1 MRRLYF
7 ILISLMLTMAVMAEG
22 IDRNAALLKAQ
33 KFMPGKEFTM
43 GKTPARARAKAPQ
56 KSDAF
61 YVFNAKDNGGFVIVS
76 GDDRTEDILCYS
88 ERGNLDVDQVPENM
102 KWWLDELARQIEALG
117 TSLEAAPHRA
127 PSAAIAPLIKSKWSQ
142 HAPYNYM
149 CPDGNYV
156 DYDES
161 GYNTGNRCVTGC
173 VATAMAQIMYYWKWP
188 KTCPA
193 LDAYEVSTSKT
204 LKALPATTFK
214 WDKMK
219 DTYGWNETGTSA
231 NAVAELMRYCG
242 QAVHMWYSPSGSG
255 AAVSAN
261 VMASI
266 FEYSPNSHDIS
277 RDNYSVS
284 RWESIIYD
292 ELANQ
297 RPVLYDGGSNSS
309 AHQFIVDGYDGAG
322 LFHFNWGWGG
332 SSDCYGVLS
341 LADPYGDGNGY
352 QYGQGAIIGVKP
364 AENGEVMMPFMYSWI
379 DNRTPVA
386 TYNRPASA
394 DNFTSVSLNGQ
405 VYAQYTLEPTSSL
418 DVEMGWG
425 LFQDDR
431 MLQLLDSKT
440 MTFEA
445 SSRWGNYYAYD
456 ASASFGTG
464 LADGT
469 YELSH
474 VYRFSSDTEWE
485 PCHLYGNRF
494 LAEIKG
500 NTLKVFVPNPDNMS
514 FSVNSLTTSD
524 EPIANETVSVNVNI
538 TNTGESREE
547 IVSLW
552 IQKPSDEQ
560 WTNISKI
567 SCWVDLGKSYDVTTS
582 FIPDVAGIYQL
593 KITSGSSEEALA
605 TTTIKVADSELVVVD
620 GITYRCIPDYRKAI
634 VINDGKN
641 YHDISGD
648 VTILQKVTASGVD
661 CQVTR
666 IADRAFEDWYQ
677 IASVTIPEGVT
688 SIGNNAFAYCNNL
701 NKVVLPSTVTRFGE
715 NIFYYCNHLSAVC
728 SYIQNPPAVSDY
740 TFTTSRWNEQTQQ
753 YDLTPSPATLYVP
766 VGTKAQYEALAGWK
780 WFAGIEEGELLEAT
794 VGGLRYYYST
804 GNGKATVIQDAS
816 YQELTEVSIPA
827 TVSIDGKSYRVI
839 AIGSSAFDNCW
850 QLQSLT
856 LAEGIETIGDRALSG
871 LNITKLIL
879 PSTLKTIGE
888 QAFIYSSSIKTLTIP
903 EGVTTI
909 GYYAFAYMGLTKLEL
924 PATLKEIGDR
934 VIQGCSRLE
943 AVVSHITNPYAVS
956 DYTFTTSRWNEQ
968 TQQYDLTPSPATLYV
983 PIGTKAQYEALAG
996 WKWFA
1001 GIEEGEL
1008 LEATVGGLRYSY
1020 CTGNGKA
1027 TVIQDNSYQEL
1038 TEISIPATVSIDGK
1052 SYRVIA
1058 IGSSAFRSCWQLQ
1071 SLTLSE
1077 GLETIGNDAFNNSN
1091 GIKTLTIPEGVTTIG
1106 NYAFAYMY
1114 GLTKLELPAT
1124 LTEFG
1129 RRLIEG
1135 CSRLETVISRNTNPP
1150 AISDNTFAYQIW
1162 NEQTQQ
1168 YDLTSSPATLY
1179 VPIGTKAQ
1187 YEALSGWKWFAGIEE
1202 GELLEATVGGLRY
1215 YYSTGNGK
1223 ATVIKDASYQELTE
1237 VSIPATVGIDGKN
1250 YRVTGIGN
1258 SAFSGCWQLQSVTL
1272 PEGLETIGENAFYNS
1287 NSIKTLTIPEGVTT
1301 IGNYAFAYMYG
1312 LTKLELPSSLKEIGV
1327 QVIEGCTELMS
1338 VVSRNTNPPAISD
1351 NTFATNRWNEQTQ
1364 QYDLTPSLATLYVPI
1379 GTKAQYESLSGWKW
1393 FTDIEEGEPQETTI
1407 GRLRYSYSTSG
1418 EKATVIQDTSYQE
1431 FTELSIPATVSI
1443 DGKEYRVTGIGNSA
1457 FYNCWQ
1463 LRSLTL
1469 PEGLETIGRQA
1480 FMYVPV
1486 SELTLP
1492 TSLKTIREQ
1501 AFYNCRGIKNLT
1513 IPEGVTSIGD
1523 YAFAYMYGLTKL
1535 ELPATLTEFG
1545 IRLIKGCTKLEAV
1558 VSHITVP
1565 QAISNYTFATS
1576 TWNDQTQQEDMT
1588 PCTATLYVPIGT
1600 KAQYEAQSGWTWFAN
1615 IVESEQAGTGIATME
1630 HRAATDGRW
1639 YNLQGQPI
1647 DKPQKG
1653 VFIRNG
1659 RKVVV
1664 K

>member
-161 GYNTGNRCVTGC
+161 SYNTGNRCVTGC

-193 LDAYEVSTSKT
+193 LDAYEVSKGKT

-242 QAVHMWYSPSGSG
+242 QAVHMGYSPSGSG

-261 VMASI
+261 IMASI
-266 FEYSPNSHDIS
+266 FQYSPNSHDIS
-277 RDNYSVS
+277 RNNYSVS

-297 RPVLYDGGSNSS
+297 RPVLYDGGSKSS

-364 AENGEVMMPFMYSWI
+364 AEDGEVMMPFMYSWI

-445 SSRWGNYYAYD
+445 SSWWSNEYNATT
-456 ASASFGTG
+456 SFGAG

-474 VYRFSSDTEWE
+474 VYRFSNDTEWE
-485 PCHLYGNRF
+485 PCHLDGNKF

-582 FIPDVAGIYQL
+582 FIPDVAGVYQL
-593 KITSGSSEEALA
+593 KITAGSSEEALA
-605 TTTIKVADSELVVVD
+605 TATIKVATSELVVVD
-620 GITYRCIPDYRKAI
+620 GITYRCVPDYRKAI

-728 SYIQNPPAVSDY
+728 SYIQNPPAVSDNA
-740 TFTTSRWNEQTQQ
+740 FTTRKWNGQTQQ
-753 YDLTPSPATLYVP
+753 YDPTPCPAILYVP

-804 GNGKATVIQDAS
+804 GNGKATVI
-816 YQELTEVSIPA
+816 
-827 TVSIDGKSYRVI
+827 
-839 AIGSSAFDNCW
+839 
-850 QLQSLT
+850 
-856 LAEGIETIGDRALSG
+856 
-871 LNITKLIL
+871 
-879 PSTLKTIGE
+879 
-888 QAFIYSSSIKTLTIP
+888 
-903 EGVTTI
+903 
-909 GYYAFAYMGLTKLEL
+909 
-924 PATLKEIGDR
+924 
-934 VIQGCSRLE
+934 
-943 AVVSHITNPYAVS
+943 
-956 DYTFTTSRWNEQ
+956 
-968 TQQYDLTPSPATLYV
+968 
-983 PIGTKAQYEALAG
+983 
-996 WKWFA
+996 
-1001 GIEEGEL
+1001 
-1008 LEATVGGLRYSY
+1008 
-1020 CTGNGKA
+1020 
-1027 TVIQDNSYQEL
+1027 
-1038 TEISIPATVSIDGK
+1038 
-1052 SYRVIA
+1052 
-1058 IGSSAFRSCWQLQ
+1058 
-1071 SLTLSE
+1071 
-1077 GLETIGNDAFNNSN
+1077 
-1091 GIKTLTIPEGVTTIG
+1091 
-1106 NYAFAYMY
+1106 
-1114 GLTKLELPAT
+1114 
-1124 LTEFG
+1124 
-1129 RRLIEG
+1129 
-1135 CSRLETVISRNTNPP
+1135 
-1150 AISDNTFAYQIW
+1150 
-1162 NEQTQQ
+1162 
-1168 YDLTSSPATLY
+1168 
-1179 VPIGTKAQ
+1179 
-1187 YEALSGWKWFAGIEE
+1187 
-1202 GELLEATVGGLRY
+1202 
-1215 YYSTGNGK
+1215 
-1223 ATVIKDASYQELTE
+1223 KDASYQKLTE

-1287 NSIKTLTIPEGVTT
+1287 NSIKTMTIPEGVTT

-1501 AFYNCRGIKNLT
+1501 AFFNCNGIKELI
-1513 IPEGVTSIGD
+1513 IPEGVASIGD
-1523 YAFAYMYGLTKL
+1523 YAFAYMNGLTKL
-1535 ELPATLTEFG
+1535 ELPATLKEIG
-1545 IRLIKGCTKLEAV
+1545 RRLIEGCTKLETV
-1558 VSHITVP
+1558 VSHITAP

-1576 TWNDQTQQEDMT
+1576 TWNDQTQQADMT
-1588 PCTATLYVPIGT
+1588 PSTATLYVPIGT
-1600 KAQYEAQSGWTWFAN
+1600 KTQYEALSGWTWFAN